1 MVNKKWLLE
10 PEAKKLCNN
19 YGIITGKWRVI
30 KEKEEIDNV
39 LKDIDFPIVMK
50 IISYDVLHK
59 SDIGGVIL
67 NIKNKEEALNSYDKI
82 RNIAKERSIRFE
94 GVLIEEMAP
103 QGIEIIIGAKRDEQF
118 GPIVM
123 FGLGGIFVE
132 VFNDISLR
140 IIPIDKNEALEMI
153 SEIRAYPIIKGIRGR
168 EGCDIDSLADLI
180 LKVSKIMM
188 DIPNIKEMDLNPVI
202 AYKKGYRVVDARIIL
217 S

>member
-1 MVNKKWLLE
+1 MINKKWLLE
-10 PEAKKLCNN
+10 PEAKKLCND

-39 LKDIDFPIVMK
+39 LKEINFPIVMK
-50 IISYDVLHK
+50 IVSYDVLHK

-67 NIKNKEEALNSYDKI
+67 NIKNKEEVINSYDRIISIARERKI
-82 RNIAKERSIRFE
+82 RLE

-103 QGIEIIIGAKRDEQF
+103 QGIEVIVGAKRDEQF
-118 GPIVM
+118 GPVVM

-140 IIPIDKNEALEMI
+140 IVPIDKNEALEMI
-153 SEIRAYPIIKGIRGR
+153 SEIKAYPILKGIRGR

-188 DIPNIKEMDLNPVI
+188 DISNIKEIDLNPVI
-202 AYKKGYRVVDARIIL
+202 AYKQGYRVVDARVIL

>member
-1 MVNKKWLLE
+1 MINKKWLLE
-10 PEAKKLCNN
+10 PEAKKLCND

-39 LKDIDFPIVMK
+39 LKEINFPIVMK
-50 IISYDVLHK
+50 IVSYDVLHK

-67 NIKNKEEALNSYDKI
+67 NIKNKEEVINSYDRIISIARERKI
-82 RNIAKERSIRFE
+82 RLE

-103 QGIEIIIGAKRDEQF
+103 QGIEVIVGAKRDEQF
-118 GPIVM
+118 GPVVM

-140 IIPIDKNEALEMI
+140 IVPIDKNEALEMI
-153 SEIRAYPIIKGIRGR
+153 SEIKAYPILKGIRGR

-188 DIPNIKEMDLNPVI
+188 DISNIKEIDLNPVI
-202 AYKKGYRVVDARIIL
+202 AYKQGYRVVDARIIL